1 MVKIKRKVEVTQ
13 EEYAKYMIDKY
24 GVSGFESS
32 LIDDN
37 IIDAPKRLTLVFELN
52 SVSKSD
58 LFNGSFRNG
67 KLSVEVEE
75 EITEDTELN
84 EILLIG
90 NDGLFIESYKNHSIN
105 GVLSNNGGYYD
116 ETLMLIMKPEPTI
129 IWTSE
134 KGLVE

>member
-75 EITEDTELN
+75 EITEDTVIDEMLT
-84 EILLIG
+84 I
-90 NDGLFIESYKNHSIN
+90 YKN
-105 GVLSNNGGYYD
+105 GVTHITNDKSLNYLDKTNLKSAYYMND
-116 ETLMLIMKPEPTI
+116 DLRLIL
-129 IWTSE
+129 IWRDG
-134 KGLVE
+134 KLVE

>member
-75 EITEDTELN
+75 EITEDTEFEHMI
-84 EILLIG
+84 EITEDDLHITWQ
-90 NDGLFIESYKNHSIN
+90 NTKIDWEKDGQSKEFHAYIDGEFKCIWRN
-105 GVLSNNGGYYD
+105 G
-116 ETLMLIMKPEPTI
+116 K
-129 IWTSE
+129 
-134 KGLVE
+134 LVE